1 MNINNTNN
9 NVASPFSTTTTTGT
23 KLILHFDIN
32 KTAIFGDA
40 CQNISFE
47 SSLLFNIAEC
57 SWGTINKDEWELT
70 YNELSFKQPSPELI
84 SYSSYLG
91 WKFPNK
97 TQMEIPDRIARAR
110 ANEQL
115 KYKRRQYSDIFINK
129 GQPGYAFKSKNESI
143 LSKLKLPQEYL
154 DNEYNKQTKA
164 NPQLHA
170 LYGDG
175 FVLFFI

>member
-1 MNINNTNN
+1 MNINNTDSD
-9 NVASPFSTTTTTGT
+9 VASSTTTSA